1 VTPTRP
7 LDETATLLPAQ
18 VTLAERETN
27 HIEASAVLTPTRTM
41 TPTVSLT
48 TTASIQV
55 AITPTPPLMPTR
67 SPPPGLPGAAHIAV
81 LIGETVI
88 AVGGTGSSEVFV
100 SFADVQP
107 GVQGFELH
115 LSYDPQIVHVLDAD
129 GEPANGVQIAAATFF
144 AGGQRVDTNQADNE
158 TGRIILALTQ
168 ADGAAL
174 SSTDT
179 WEKVATVT
187 WSAQAEGKSVV
198 AMDGATLFRTADE
211 QLVAPDAVS
220 DGVVFARAPGVIQ
233 GSISLEGRVD
243 HRNVLV
249 SGTLAAGRVDKG
261 HSDASG
267 HFEIVIS
274 HGEGFYTLVAA
285 MPGYL
290 SAESERPV
298 QVIVDSVTH
307 VGQVTLLGGDVNG
320 DNCIDVRDLSYVAW
334 HFDEYAPN
342 ADVNG
347 DELVDIL
354 DLSLMATNFGQCG
367 PVPWPIPD

>member
-1 VTPTRP
+1 
-7 LDETATLLPAQ
+7 L
-18 VTLAERETN
+18 
-27 HIEASAVLTPTRTM
+27 
-41 TPTVSLT
+41 
-48 TTASIQV
+48 
-55 AITPTPPLMPTR
+55 
-67 SPPPGLPGAAHIAV
+67 GLPGAAHIAV

-100 SFADVQP
+100 SFTDVQS

-115 LSYDPQIVHVLDAD
+115 LSYDPRIVQVVDAD
-129 GEPANGVQIAAATFF
+129 GEPANGVQIAATMFF
-144 AGGQRVDTNQADNE
+144 AGGQRVDTNEADNE
-158 TGRIILALTQ
+158 MGKIVFALTQ
-168 ADGAAL
+168 VDGAAL

-187 WSAQAEGKSVV
+187 WLAQAEGKSVIAV
-198 AMDGATLFRTADE
+198 DGATRFRIADG

-220 DGVVFARAPGVIQ
+220 DGVVFARTPGVIK
-233 GSISLEGRVD
+233 GDISLQGRAD
-243 HRNVLV
+243 HRNVLL
-249 SGTLAAGRVDKG
+249 SGTLAAGRVDEG
-261 HSDASG
+261 RSDTSG
-267 HFEIVIS
+267 HFEIVTS

-290 SAESERPV
+290 SAEADRPV
-298 QVIVDSVTH
+298 QVIVNSVTH
-307 VGQVTLLGGDVNG
+307 VGEMTLLGGDVNG

-347 DELVDIL
+347 DGLVDIL
-354 DLSLMATNFGQCG
+354 DLSLMAVNFGQCG